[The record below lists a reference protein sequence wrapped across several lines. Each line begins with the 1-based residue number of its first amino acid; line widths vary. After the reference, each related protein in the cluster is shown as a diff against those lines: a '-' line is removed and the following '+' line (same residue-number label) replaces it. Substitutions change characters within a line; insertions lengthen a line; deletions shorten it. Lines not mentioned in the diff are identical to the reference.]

1 MTPTELRFALKRYK
15 FYTVFEFDPDKSA
28 INAAKHG
35 IDFFEAQALWETTYV
50 SVASNQNALEP
61 RELAIG
67 RIGDRIWTAITTQR
81 NGRIRIISVRRARPN
96 EEQAYERSLGEE
108 N

>member
-1 MTPTELRFALKRYK
+1 M
-15 FYTVFEFDPDKSA
+15 FEFDPDKSEQ
-28 INAAKHG
+28 NAAKHG
-35 IDFFEAQALWETTYV
+35 IDFIQAQALWDTMPL

-61 RELAIG
+61 RELMIG

-96 EEQAYERSLGEE
+96 EEQVYERSVGEE